1 MPLQNRVD
9 PFGELHAAP
18 DRGLFMGNRG
28 GCFHREDQTLKDRHW
43 TSKRW
48 IICVLIFKGRKRGLM
63 QPGLYTE
70 LFFLDEATA
79 LAAGHRP
86 CFECRRAEVSAFR
99 GGLITIGH
107 LQAGETID
115 RLDTLAAGEIQ
126 TVLSGA
132 RPRKAVTPSSLPGG
146 AMYATGGAA
155 YLKHDCAARA
165 WSFKVYGARQP
176 LHASGDRLT
185 PHITCEAFRAGY
197 RPILH
202 PSVTA

>member
-1 MPLQNRVD
+1 MPVQNRVD

-18 DRGLFMGNRG
+18 DRSLFMGNRG
-28 GCFHREDQTLKDRHW
+28 GCFHREEQTLKDRRW
-43 TSKRW
+43 TRKRP
-48 IICVLIFKGRKRGLM
+48 IICVLIFKDRKRPLM

-86 CFECRRAEVSAFR
+86 CFDCLRAEASAFR

-107 LQAGETID
+107 LQVDETID
-115 RLDTLAAGEIQ
+115 RPDAIAAGEIQ
-126 TVLSGA
+126 PVLSGA

-155 YLKHDCAARA
+155 CLKHDGAARV
-165 WSFKVYGARQP
+165 WSFKVYGARRP
-176 LHASGDRLT
+176 LHASGERLT
-185 PHITCEAFRAGY
+185 PHITCEALRAGY

-202 PSVTA
+202 PSVNA

>member
-9 PFGELHAAP
+9 PLGALHAVP
-18 DRGLFMGNRG
+18 ERGLFMGNRG
-28 GCFHREDQTLKDRHW
+28 GCFHRDDQALKDRHW
-43 TSKRW
+43 ASKRW
-48 IICVLIFKGRKRGLM
+48 IICVLNFKDRRRALM

-79 LAAGHRP
+79 LAGWHRP
-86 CFECRRAEVSAFR
+86 CFECRRAEASAFR
-99 GGLITIGH
+99 DGLITLGH

-115 RLDTLAAGEIQ
+115 KLDALAAGEIQ

-132 RPRKAVTPSSLPGG
+132 RPREAVAPSTLPDG

-155 YLKHDCAARA
+155 YLKHDGAARA

-176 LHASGDRLT
+176 LHAAGERLT
-185 PHITCEAFRAGY
+185 PHITCEALRAGY

>member
-28 GCFHREDQTLKDRHW
+28 GCFHREEQTLKHRHW
-43 TSKRW
+43 TRKRR
-48 IICVLIFKGRKRGLM
+48 IICVLIFKDRERALM

-86 CFECRRAEVSAFR
+86 CFDCRRAEASAFR
-99 GGLITIGH
+99 DGLITIGH
-107 LQAGETID
+107 LQVDETID
-115 RLDTLAAGEIQ
+115 KPDAIAAGEIQ
-126 TVLSGA
+126 PVLSGA
-132 RPRKAVTPSSLPGG
+132 RPREAVTPSSLPGG
-146 AMYATGGAA
+146 AMYATGGGAC
-155 YLKHDCAARA
+155 LKHDGAARA

-176 LHASGDRLT
+176 LHASGERPT
-185 PHITCEAFRAGY
+185 PHITCEALRAGY
-197 RPILH
+197 RPLLH
-202 PSVTA
+202 PSVNA

>member
-1 MPLQNRVD
+1 MPVQNRVD

-18 DRGLFMGNRG
+18 DRSLFMGNRG
-28 GCFHREDQTLKDRHW
+28 GCFHREDQTLKDRRW
-43 TSKRW
+43 TRKRP
-48 IICVLIFKGRKRGLM
+48 IICALSFKDRKRPLM

-86 CFECRRAEVSAFR
+86 FFECRRAEANAFR

-115 RLDTLAAGEIQ
+115 RLDALAAGEIQ
-126 TVLSGA
+126 SVLSGA
-132 RPRKAVTPSSLPGG
+132 RPRKAVTPFSL
-146 AMYATGGAA
+146 TGGAA
-155 YLKHDCAARA
+155 CLKHDGAARV
-165 WSFKVYGARQP
+165 WSFKVYGARRP
-176 LHASGDRLT
+176 LHASGERLT
-185 PHITCEAFRAGY
+185 PHITCEALRAGY

-202 PSVTA
+202 PSVNA